1 MPAVDEGDEWMKL
14 TGLNH
19 ITINVKNLEDS
30 KAFYEEGFSLEQCGF
45 TDMGDHTLTYYQLP
59 QGVLLELIDYE
70 NKEEAAVHRETD
82 TGIYRHLCLEADSLE
97 ELDQRCREKGV
108 TVRSAPAY
116 VEKLG
121 RHNML
126 LVDPSGV
133 EIEVFLAE
141 K

>member
-1 MPAVDEGDEWMKL
+1 MKL

-19 ITINVKNLEDS
+19 ITVNVKNLEES
-30 KAFYEEGFSLEQCGF
+30 KVFYEEIFGLEQCGYI
-45 TDMGDHTLTYYQLP
+45 DMGDHTLTYYQLP

-70 NKEEAAVHRETD
+70 NKVQAASHHETD

-97 ELDQRCREKGV
+97 ELNRRCVEKGV
-108 TVRSAPAY
+108 PVRSAPAY

-126 LVDPSGV
+126 LVDPAGV

-141 K
+141 